1 MMKHLPAFSAKME
14 KEGLPQIVNDTFRYY
29 YRKVV
34 SGQTGLISD
43 KDIRPVDYEEVETYE
58 NLAPYSEEG
67 RRVLKN
73 TIKIVL
79 NGGLGTSMGLTG
91 PKSLLKVKNEK
102 SFLDII
108 LSQAA
113 SSKVQ
118 MALMNSF
125 STHPETMAA
134 LAKRKPRPVPFTFLQ
149 HKFPKIIKEGLRP
162 AHWPDSPALEWNPPG
177 HGDVYLALFASGML
191 QELLNQNV
199 VYAFIKNSDNLGAT
213 MDSSLLGY
221 FSKNDFPFM
230 MEVSQRTPADMKGGH
245 LARTQNGRLILR
257 EIAQC
262 PEDELKAFEDI
273 ERYRFFNTNS
283 LWINLKSLLR
293 LIESQKT
300 VHLPMILNPK
310 TLDPRDKKSPPVYQI
325 ETAMGAAISLFDG
338 AAAVKVPGSRFF
350 PVKKCDGLMAIRSD
364 CFVFTET
371 YHLILNPKRR
381 FDRPAIDLDPRYF
394 SKVDQFEAR
403 FARGIP
409 SLIKCESLTIKGDV
423 RFESNV
429 TIRGKVLIENQG
441 NTQAVIKEGTIIDHD
456 LILG

>member
-1 MMKHLPAFSAKME
+1 ME
-14 KEGLPQIVNDTFRYY
+14 REGLPSIVNDTFRYY
-29 YRKVV
+29 YRQVF

-43 KDIRPVDYEEVETYE
+43 KDIRPVDYEEIQAFEKLT
-58 NLAPYSEEG
+58 PYSEEG

>member
-1 MMKHLPAFSAKME
+1 MLKHLPAFIAKME
-14 KEGLPQIVNDTFRYY
+14 KEGLPSIVNDTFRYY
-29 YRKVV
+29 YRKIV

-43 KDIRPVDYEEVETYE
+43 KDIRPVDYEEIENSK
-58 NLAPYSEEG
+58 NLAPYSEDG

-91 PKSLLKVKNEK
+91 PKSLLKAKNGN

-108 LSQAA
+108 LLQAA
-113 SSKVQ
+113 SANVQ

-125 STHPETMAA
+125 STHPDTMAA
-134 LAKRKPRPVPFTFLQ
+134 LAKRKQKPVPFTFLQ
-149 HKFPKIIKEGLRP
+149 HKFPKIIKENLRP
-162 AHWPDSPALEWNPPG
+162 ALWPDNPALEWNPPG
-177 HGDVYLALFASGML
+177 HGDVYIALFASGML
-191 QELLNQNV
+191 QALLNQNI

-213 MDSSLLGY
+213 MDTSLLGY

-230 MEVSQRTPADMKGGH
+230 MEVSQRTPADKKGGH
-245 LARTQNGRLILR
+245 LAKTQNGRLLLR

-262 PEDELKAFEDI
+262 PEDELTAFEDI

-283 LWINLKSLLR
+283 LWINLKALLG

-300 VHLPMILNPK
+300 VRLPMILNPK

-325 ETAMGAAISLFDG
+325 ETAMGAAISLFEG
-338 AAAVKVPGSRFF
+338 ATAVKVPGARFF
-350 PVKKCDGLMAIRSD
+350 PVKKCDGLMAVRSD

-371 YHLILNPKRR
+371 HHLILNPKRH
-381 FDRPAIDLDPRYF
+381 FDRPSIELDPRYF
-394 SKVDQFEAR
+394 GKLDQFEAR
-403 FARGIP
+403 FACGIP
-409 SLIKCESLTIKGDV
+409 SLVKCETLTIKGDV
-423 RFESNV
+423 RFEGNV
-429 TIRGKVLIENQG
+429 TIKGKVLIENQA

-456 LILG
+456 LIIG